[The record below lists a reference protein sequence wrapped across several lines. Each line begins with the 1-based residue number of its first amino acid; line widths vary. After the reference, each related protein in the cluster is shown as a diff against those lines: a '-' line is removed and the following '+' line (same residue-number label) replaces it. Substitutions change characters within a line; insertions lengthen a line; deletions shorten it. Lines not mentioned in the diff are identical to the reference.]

1 MTTAAKSPANITRS
15 DAPAYDAERT
25 WGKTLRNAL
34 IITRREVRDSF
45 RDWRILMPIL
55 TLTFLF
61 PFLAQFVAAQ
71 FTGFV
76 TEYGADIIGE
86 RTIPFLLMIVGFFP
100 ISISMVIALETFVG
114 EKERRSLEPLL
125 STPLTNTELYIGKT
139 LAAMIPPLVSSYGG
153 MTVYLCSLL
162 FGELAWRPQPMLI
175 AQIILLTTMQA
186 LVMVTGAVVV
196 SSQTTSTRAA
206 NLLASF
212 IIIPMTLAIQGES
225 FIMFIAPDAE
235 SPNGIGSLWAIIGGM
250 VIVVGLL
257 LRLGNSVFNR
267 EELLG
272 RMIDNLNLKATFAG
286 IWHSMLAVDEKG
298 TTARNIVEWYRKG
311 VALSLRNLGAASW
324 IAIGIFALA
333 LVGGYAIGQLPQWQ
347 LPLPR
352 DATFQQPAQLL
363 GRYVGIADE
372 SLDASG
378 HMTAVDGVPI
388 PSRLQGMVFFV
399 ETNVRILIA
408 ATILSMFTFGVAALI
423 LTPAVYVVLGYIF
436 GQVVLAGYDP
446 SFMFAAIL
454 PHGWVEIPAIV
465 LATAAALR
473 LGAIITRPPKGMSV
487 GTAWTTALGDTLKIG
502 LGLVLPGLIFAG
514 FLESFVTPYVLYSVL
529 R

>member
-1 MTTAAKSPANITRS
+1 MTTAASSSAGVTRS
-15 DAPAYDAERT
+15 DAPVYDNSRS

-45 RDWRILMPIL
+45 RDWRILTPIL

-76 TEYGADIIGE
+76 TEYGAEIIGE

-153 MTVYLCSLL
+153 MAVYLGSLL
-162 FGELAWRPQPMLI
+162 FGTLEWRPQPMLV
-175 AQIILLTTMQA
+175 AQIVLLTTMQA
-186 LVMVTGAVVV
+186 LVMVSGAVVV

-235 SPNGIGSLWAIIGGM
+235 SPNGIGSLWAIIFGM
-250 VIVVGLL
+250 AIVVGLL
-257 LRLGNSVFNR
+257 LRVGNSVFNR

-272 RMIDNLNLKATFAG
+272 RMIDNMNLKSTFAG
-286 IWHSMLAVDEKG
+286 IWRGVRAVDEQG
-298 TTARNIVEWYRKG
+298 TPASNLIEWYRRG
-311 VALSLRNLGAASW
+311 VTMSLRRLGAATW
-324 IAIGIFALA
+324 IAIGVFVIA

-352 DATFQQPAQLL
+352 DASFQQPAQML
-363 GRYVGIADE
+363 GRYVGIGSE
-372 SLDASG
+372 SLDENGAMNPIG
-378 HMTAVDGVPI
+378 ELAI
-388 PSRLQGMVFFV
+388 PSRIQGMMFFV
-399 ETNVRILIA
+399 ETNARILIG
-408 ATILSMFTFGVAALI
+408 ATILSLFTFGVAALI
-423 LTPAVYVVLGYIF
+423 LTPAVYVILGYIF
-436 GQVVLAGYDP
+436 GQVMLAGYDP
-446 SFMFAAIL
+446 AFMFAAIL
-454 PHGWVEIPAIV
+454 PHGWVEIPIIV

-473 LGAIITRPPKGMSV
+473 LGAIITRPPKGMTV
-487 GTAWTTALGDTLKIG
+487 GMAWSSALGDTLKIG
-502 LGLVLPGLIFAG
+502 LGIVLPGLIFAG